1 MSFSRKKSSFIYAA
15 IGTLLILFGTL
26 TYGLQAFA
34 HGYVDEAKSRAVLCS
49 EGVNKDCGGVEYE
62 PQSVEGPGD
71 YPEAGVP
78 DGQIA
83 SGGGVFPKLDE
94 QSEDRW
100 AKVPMSSGAFTFHWT
115 LTAAHAT
122 ANWDYYITKEGW
134 DPNSPLERDDFE
146 LFCTYD
152 DGGKRP
158 DFSVSHDCVI
168 PERDGYH
175 VILAY
180 WEVADTANAFYQVID
195 ANFDGEFVPPVDG
208 GDDGD
213 DGDNGDNGD
222 GNGEDNGSGNGNDDV
237 ATWDSSQVYLGG
249 DTVKYDGNIYKAK
262 WWTQGDV
269 PGENAVWELVSEGE
283 DNGNGEDED
292 NDNGDENGEDNGS
305 SEDAD
310 AWDSSK
316 VYLKGDIVEYEG
328 TLYEAQWWTQGD
340 NPAEAGEWGA
350 WKAL

>member
-1 MSFSRKKSSFIYAA
+1 MLVTVGAV
-15 IGTLLILFGTL
+15 LILLATV
-26 TYGLQAFA
+26 GLSLQVFA
-34 HGYVDEAKSRAVLCS
+34 HGYVDEAKSRAVLCE
-49 EGVNKDCGGVEYE
+49 EGVNKDCGAVIYE
-62 PQSVEGPGD
+62 PQSIEGPGN

-100 AKVPMSSGAFTFHWT
+100 AQVPMSSGAFTFHWT

-134 DPNSPLERDDFE
+134 DPNSPLKRSDFE

-158 DFSVSHDCVI
+158 NPSTYHDCVI

-180 WEVADTANAFYQVID
+180 WEVADTPNAFYQVID
-195 ANFDGEFVPPVDG
+195 ANFDGEFVEPGDG
-208 GDDGD
+208 NDGD
-213 DGDNGDNGD
+213 DGNDNNNGGDEN
-222 GNGEDNGSGNGNDDV
+222 
-237 ATWDSSQVYLGG
+237 AWDSSAVYLGG
-249 DTVKYDGNIYKAK
+249 DVVTYNGSTYKAK
-262 WWTQGDV
+262 WWTLGET
-269 PGENAVWELVSEGE
+269 PGEATVWELVSAG
-283 DNGNGEDED
+283 
-292 NDNGDENGEDNGS
+292 DNGS
-305 SEDAD
+305 DDNEEGNGNDGDNNEDGNGNDDDDNNGNDNDVAS
-310 AWDSSK
+310 WDSSK
-316 VYLKGDIVEYEG
+316 VYLKGDLVSHDG
-328 TLYEAQWWTQGD
+328 KVYEAQWWTQGD

-350 WKAL
+350 WKTQ